1 MHSEMLQNSFFKKK
15 FKIHEKKTLYFYDF
29 NSTIKNLYYQSP
41 KQSFKWFS
49 NSCFEKMLLQTGH
62 VWFS

>member
-1 MHSEMLQNSFFKKK
+1 MHSEMLQNSFFKKM
-15 FKIHEKKTLYFYDF
+15 KIHEKKKTFYFYDF
-29 NSTIKNLYYQSP
+29 NSTIKIFFYQSP

-49 NSCFEKMLLQTGH
+49 NSCLEKMLLQTGH